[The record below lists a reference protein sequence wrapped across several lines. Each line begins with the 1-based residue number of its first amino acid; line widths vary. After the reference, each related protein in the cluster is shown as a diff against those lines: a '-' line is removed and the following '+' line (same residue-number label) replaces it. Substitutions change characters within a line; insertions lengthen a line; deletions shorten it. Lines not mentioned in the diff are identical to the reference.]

1 MVGQFRTTIIDRKV
15 GLTGRQKKNAHGAR
29 GYHKSPTILQQPVDR
44 NSVDARK
51 PLSKMLAS
59 GRERGVEV
67 VIVARNTDQGGEG
80 GKMTE
85 RSTELDTGRK
95 NIQRGEGKK

>member
-1 MVGQFRTTIIDRKV
+1 M
-15 GLTGRQKKNAHGAR
+15 
-29 GYHKSPTILQQPVDR
+29 
-44 NSVDARK
+44 
-51 PLSKMLAS
+51 MLAS

-67 VIVARNTDQGGEG
+67 VIVARNTNQGGG

-95 NIQRGEGKK
+95 NIQRGEEKSK